1 MFFKN
6 MNERVTTTTTTTTTK
21 LNIYFNNM
29 KI

>member
-6 MNERVTTTTTTTTTK
+6 MNERVTTTTTTTTK